1 MLKKM
6 KRRFIAS
13 AMVAFGA
20 VMLVLVTVIN
30 IANCYLTTKKQDNL
44 LNIILEYDKK
54 TFSQPGTGFPPI
66 SDMPWAGGPEAEFMT
81 RFFIVRCDSDN
92 NVTVISRAYIS
103 SVDEETARNYT
114 EEILAKG
121 KVKGYFKDYRYCVS
135 REEGEIILVFLN
147 ASNAL
152 QFMESLL
159 IVSVGIGIVSLLV
172 VFLLVMILSH
182 RAIQPYVKN
191 IERQKRFIT
200 DAGHELKTPLTS
212 IATSADIAAMEY
224 EGDEWIANIQKQTA
238 RLTRLVSDLVT
249 LSRLD
254 EEMII
259 YDKTVFSLSDAAW
272 EIAEPFASLAKAGGK
287 TYIQNI
293 EDRLEMEAD
302 RNSIQQL
309 LSILLDNALKYSDE
323 GGKIRLDIYRSHNR
337 ICMKVFNTCELQ
349 GITDLE
355 RLFDRFY
362 RPDESRS
369 TNTGGTGIGLSMAQ
383 AIVEAHGGKITV
395 NSTDGKT
402 SICTVV
408 I

>member
-30 IANCYLTTKKQDNL
+30 IANCYLRTKKQDNL

-172 VFLLVMILSH
+172 VFLLGC
-182 RAIQPYVKN
+182 R
-191 IERQKRFIT
+191 T
-200 DAGHELKTPLTS
+200 
-212 IATSADIAAMEY
+212 
-224 EGDEWIANIQKQTA
+224 
-238 RLTRLVSDLVT
+238 
-249 LSRLD
+249 
-254 EEMII
+254 
-259 YDKTVFSLSDAAW
+259 
-272 EIAEPFASLAKAGGK
+272 
-287 TYIQNI
+287 
-293 EDRLEMEAD
+293 
-302 RNSIQQL
+302 
-309 LSILLDNALKYSDE
+309 
-323 GGKIRLDIYRSHNR
+323 
-337 ICMKVFNTCELQ
+337 
-349 GITDLE
+349 
-355 RLFDRFY
+355 
-362 RPDESRS
+362 
-369 TNTGGTGIGLSMAQ
+369 
-383 AIVEAHGGKITV
+383 
-395 NSTDGKT
+395 
-402 SICTVV
+402 
-408 I
+408 

>member
-1 MLKKM
+1 M
-6 KRRFIAS
+6 
-13 AMVAFGA
+13 
-20 VMLVLVTVIN
+20 
-30 IANCYLTTKKQDNL
+30 
-44 LNIILEYDKK
+44 
-54 TFSQPGTGFPPI
+54 
-66 SDMPWAGGPEAEFMT
+66 
-81 RFFIVRCDSDN
+81 
-92 NVTVISRAYIS
+92 
-103 SVDEETARNYT
+103 
-114 EEILAKG
+114 
-121 KVKGYFKDYRYCVS
+121 
-135 REEGEIILVFLN
+135 
-147 ASNAL
+147 
-152 QFMESLL
+152 
-159 IVSVGIGIVSLLV
+159 
-172 VFLLVMILSH
+172 
-182 RAIQPYVKN
+182 KN

-259 YDKTVFSLSDAAW
+259 YDKMVFSLSDAAW

-402 SICTVV
+402 IIFTVV

>member
-1 MLKKM
+1 
-6 KRRFIAS
+6 
-13 AMVAFGA
+13 
-20 VMLVLVTVIN
+20 
-30 IANCYLTTKKQDNL
+30 
-44 LNIILEYDKK
+44 
-54 TFSQPGTGFPPI
+54 
-66 SDMPWAGGPEAEFMT
+66 
-81 RFFIVRCDSDN
+81 
-92 NVTVISRAYIS
+92 
-103 SVDEETARNYT
+103 
-114 EEILAKG
+114 
-121 KVKGYFKDYRYCVS
+121 
-135 REEGEIILVFLN
+135 
-147 ASNAL
+147 
-152 QFMESLL
+152 
-159 IVSVGIGIVSLLV
+159 
-172 VFLLVMILSH
+172 
-182 RAIQPYVKN
+182 
-191 IERQKRFIT
+191 
-200 DAGHELKTPLTS
+200 
-212 IATSADIAAMEY
+212 MEY

-293 EDRLEMEAD
+293 EDRLEMEA
-302 RNSIQQL
+302 
-309 LSILLDNALKYSDE
+309 
-323 GGKIRLDIYRSHNR
+323 
-337 ICMKVFNTCELQ
+337 FNTCELQ

-402 SICTVV
+402 IIFTVV